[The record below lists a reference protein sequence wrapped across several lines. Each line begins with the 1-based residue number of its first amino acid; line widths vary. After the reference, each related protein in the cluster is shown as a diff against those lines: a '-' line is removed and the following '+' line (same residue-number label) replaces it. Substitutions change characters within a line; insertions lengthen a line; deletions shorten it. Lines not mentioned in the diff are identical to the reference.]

1 MNLDAPPT
9 AGPGTRGT
17 RGTRIA
23 LAGNPN
29 TGKTSLFNRLTGSN
43 ARVGNYAGVTVEREI
58 GIWKLGERQLEV
70 MDVPGAYSLAAR
82 SAEEQVAIRS
92 VFGLDPGEPRPALV
106 VVVIDATQLVRN
118 LYFAMQLIEA
128 QVPVVLALNLIDVAR
143 AQGTAPDPQ
152 RVEDV
157 LGVPVVAVSA
167 STGEGLA
174 TLAKAVDRVLTKPDA
189 GRSGVAWRYPHALN
203 KDVDKLAAMVE
214 AWSPD
219 EAKALGRWALLSV
232 DVEDELVDIP
242 APVRQQVLDIRA
254 SAERA
259 GRDIDTE
266 LIGTR
271 YAWLD
276 AQDFGIR
283 GTAELGLTGRI
294 DRWLLHPLWGG
305 LTFLLTMGVLFQA
318 LFAWSDPAITLI
330 ETLFAWLGRTVHDA
344 LPAGILADF
353 LVDGVIN
360 GAGSVIVFLPQIML
374 LFFLLGFLED
384 SGYMARVAFLVDR
397 LMKSLGLHGR
407 AFVPMLSG
415 YACAVPAIMAT
426 RTLERQRDRLLTMMV
441 VPLMSCSA
449 RLPVYT
455 LIISALYPPSAK
467 ILGLPAPG
475 FMMVFMYV
483 FSTGMA
489 LTAAAVLGRT
499 LLKGPKVPLL
509 LELPPYRMPRLAT
522 VTRQM
527 WMRAKTFLT
536 EAGTTILGCTVV
548 LWALLA
554 FPREPL
560 LAHEYDADRAAIK
573 SNETERLSIVT
584 SGASAA
590 SNETERLSSV
600 TEEALAA
607 VDAAETAERLQ
618 ASYGGQLGKL
628 VEPLIAPLG
637 FDWKIGVGLVGAFA
651 AREVFVSTMGV
662 VYGIGAEEDEESQ
675 PLRERIRDEK
685 RADGTPVY
693 TPLVGLSLMVFFAL
707 SAQCMSTLA
716 VVRRE
721 SRSWRWPLFLFTYMT
736 VLAWVASFLVYQG
749 GKLLGL

>member
-1 MNLDAPPT
+1 M
-9 AGPGTRGT
+9 
-17 RGTRIA
+17 RIA

-43 ARVGNYAGVTVEREI
+43 ARVGNYAGVTVEREVGKWKI
-58 GIWKLGERQLEV
+58 GARTVEV

-92 VFGLDPGEPRPALV
+92 IFGLDPGEPRPAV
-106 VVVIDATQLVRN
+106 VVVVVDATQLVRN

-128 QVPVVLALNLIDVAR
+128 RVPVVLALNLIDVAR

-152 RVEDV
+152 RVEGL

-167 STGEGLA
+167 TTGEGMPALA
-174 TLAKAVDRVLTKPDA
+174 AAVERVLTEPDA
-189 GRSGVAWRYPHALN
+189 GRSVVPWRYPPALTA
-203 KDVDKLAAMVE
+203 DVERLAGMVE
-214 AWSPD
+214 AWSPE
-219 EAKALGRWALLSV
+219 EARALGRWALLSV
-232 DVEDELVDIP
+232 DVEDELVDVP
-242 APVRQQVLDIRA
+242 EHVRREVIRIRA
-254 SAERA
+254 EADKA
-259 GRDIDTE
+259 GRDIDAE
-266 LIGTR
+266 LIGSR

-276 AQDFGIR
+276 AKDFGVR
-283 GTAELGLTGRI
+283 GTANIGLTERI
-294 DRWLLHPLWGG
+294 DRILLHPLWGG
-305 LTFLLTMGVLFQA
+305 LGFLLAMGVLFQA
-318 LFAWSDPAITLI
+318 LFSWSDPAISAI
-330 ETLFAWLGRTVHDA
+330 EGLFGWLGAGMAGV
-344 LPAGILADF
+344 LPPGVLNDF
-353 LVDGVIN
+353 IVQGVIN
-360 GAGSVIVFLPQIML
+360 GAGSVVVFLPQIML

-415 YACAVPAIMAT
+415 YACAVPAVMAT

-455 LIISALYPPSAK
+455 LIISAIFPPETRL
-467 ILGLPAPG
+467 LGVFPAAG
-475 FMMVFMYV
+475 FMMILMYV

-489 LTAAAVLGRT
+489 LIAAAVLGRT

-509 LELPPYRMPRLAT
+509 LELPPYRLPRLAT
-522 VTRQM
+522 VLRQM

-536 EAGTTILGCTVV
+536 EAGTTILACTIV

-554 FPREPL
+554 FPRHPL
-560 LAHEYDADRAAIK
+560 LDHDYAADRAAILA
-573 SNETERLSIVT
+573 NAGLPETESLLSGQRLD
-584 SGASAA
+584 
-590 SNETERLSSV
+590 E
-600 TEEALAA
+600 

-618 ASYGGQLGKL
+618 KSYGGQLGHFI
-628 VEPLIAPLG
+628 EPVIAPLG

-662 VYGIGAEEDEESQ
+662 VYGIGSDADEASV
-675 PLRERIRDEK
+675 PLRDRIRQET
-685 RADGTPVY
+685 RADGSPVY
-693 TPLVGLSLMVFFAL
+693 TPLVGLSLMIFVAL

-721 SRSWRWPLFLFTYMT
+721 SRSWRWPALLFAYMT
-736 VLAWVASFLVYQG
+736 VLAWVASFIVYQG
-749 GKLLGL
+749 GTALGF

>member
-1 MNLDAPPT
+1 MDTATEGVAPT
-9 AGPGTRGT
+9 TSPGR
-17 RGTRIA
+17 TRIA

-58 GIWKLGERQLEV
+58 GAWNLGERTVDV

-82 SAEEQVAIRS
+82 SAEEQIAIRS
-92 VFGLDPGEPRPALV
+92 IFGLDPGEQRPAV
-106 VVVIDATQLVRN
+106 VVVVVDATQLVRN

-128 QVPVVLALNLIDVAR
+128 RVPVVLALNLIDVAR
-143 AQGTAPDPQ
+143 TQGTAPDAD
-152 RVEDV
+152 RLSDV
-157 LGVPVVAVSA
+157 LGVPAIAVSA
-167 STGEGLA
+167 RTGEGLPA
-174 TLAKAVDRVLTKPDA
+174 LARAVNKVLVRPDD
-189 GRSGVAWRYPHALN
+189 GRSVVAWRYPKALDA
-203 KDVDKLAAMVE
+203 DVDRLAALVT
-214 AWSPD
+214 AWSPE
-219 EAKALGRWALLSV
+219 EARALGRWALLSV
-232 DVEDELVDIP
+232 DVEDELVDVP
-242 APVRQQVLDIRA
+242 AHVRAAVVQIRA
-254 SAERA
+254 QAETQ
-259 GRDIDTE
+259 GRDIDAE
-266 LIGTR
+266 LIGSR
-271 YAWLD
+271 YSWLD

-283 GTAELGLTGRI
+283 GTAAPGLTARI

-305 LTFLLTMGVLFQA
+305 LTFLFTMGVLFQS
-318 LFAWSDPAITLI
+318 LFAWSDPAISAI
-330 ETLFAWLGRTVHDA
+330 EALFAWLGGVVNEA
-344 LPAGILADF
+344 LPVGILNDF
-353 LVDGVIN
+353 LVDGVIT
-360 GAGSVIVFLPQIML
+360 GFGSIVVFLPQILL

-384 SGYMARVAFLVDR
+384 CGYMARVAFLVDR

-455 LIISALYPPSAK
+455 LIISALFPPGAV
-467 ILGLPAPG
+467 IFGFLPAPG

-489 LTAAAVLGRT
+489 LVAAAVLGRT

-509 LELPPYRMPRLAT
+509 LELPPYRLPRLAT
-522 VTRQM
+522 VIRQM
-527 WMRAKTFLT
+527 WLRAKSFLT
-536 EAGTTILGCTVV
+536 EAGTTILACTVV

-554 FPREPL
+554 FPRNPVL
-560 LAHEYDADRAAIK
+560 SHDYDADRAAI
-573 SNETERLSIVT
+573 
-584 SGASAA
+584 SA
-590 SNETERLSSV
+590 NTLIDGRF
-600 TEEALAA
+600 ALASI
-607 VDAAETAERLQ
+607 DDAETAERLKR
-618 ASYGGQLGKL
+618 SYGGQLGQL
-628 VEPLIAPLG
+628 IEPLIAPLG

-662 VYGIGAEEDEESQ
+662 VYGIGADTDEESV
-675 PLRERIRDEK
+675 PLRDRIRAET
-685 RADGTPVY
+685 REDGTPTY

-721 SRSWRWPLFLFTYMT
+721 SRSWRWPAFLFAYMT

-749 GKLLGL
+749 GRLIGL

>member
-1 MNLDAPPT
+1 MEPAARPSVQPQT
-9 AGPGTRGT
+9 SGT

-58 GIWKLGERQLEV
+58 GIWKLGDRSVEV

-128 QVPVVLALNLIDVAR
+128 QVPVVLALNLFDVAR
-143 AQGTAPDPQ
+143 SQGVAPDPR

-167 STGEGLA
+167 STGEGLGE
-174 TLAKAVDRVLTKPDA
+174 LARAVERVLVKPDL
-189 GRSGVAWRYPHALN
+189 GRSGVLWRYPHALN
-203 KDVDKLAAMVE
+203 KDVDRLASLVQ
-214 AWSPD
+214 AWSPE
-219 EAKALGRWALLSV
+219 EARALGRWALLSV

-242 APVRQQVLDIRA
+242 EPVRREVAAIRA
-254 SAERA
+254 RAEAA
-259 GRDIDTE
+259 GRDIDAE

-271 YAWLD
+271 YGWLD

-283 GTAELGLTGRI
+283 GTATAGITERI

-318 LFAWSDPAITLI
+318 LFAWSDPAISAI
-330 ETLFAWLGRTVHDA
+330 EHLFSWLGTTVRA
-344 LPAGILADF
+344 LLPAGVFNDF

-360 GAGSVIVFLPQIML
+360 GAGSVVVFLPQIML

-397 LMKSLGLHGR
+397 VMKSLGLHGR

-455 LIISALYPPSAK
+455 LIISALFPPSAK

-475 FMMVFMYV
+475 LMMVVMYV
-483 FSTGMA
+483 FSTATA
-489 LTAAAVLGRT
+489 LLAAAVLGRT

-509 LELPPYRMPRLAT
+509 LELPPYRLPRLAT

-536 EAGTTILGCTVV
+536 EAGTTILACTVV

-554 FPREPL
+554 FPRHPL
-560 LAHEYDADRAAIK
+560 LTHDYDADRARI
-573 SNETERLSIVT
+573 T
-584 SGASAA
+584 ASVPADA
-590 SNETERLSSV
+590 Q
-600 TEEALAA
+600 ADAQAA
-607 VDAAETAERLQ
+607 VDSAENAERLED
-618 ASYGGQLGKL
+618 SYGGRLGKL
-628 VEPLIAPLG
+628 VEPVIAPLG

-662 VYGIGAEEDEESQ
+662 VYGIGKDADEQSQ
-675 PLRERIRDEK
+675 PLRERIRHEV
-685 RADGTPVY
+685 RADGSPVY
-693 TPLVGLSLMVFFAL
+693 SPLVGLSLMVFFAL

-721 SRSWRWPLFLFTYMT
+721 SRSWKWPFFLFGYMT
-736 VLAWVASFLVYQG
+736 TLAWITSFTVYQTG
-749 GKLLGL
+749 RLLGF

>member
-1 MNLDAPPT
+1 M
-9 AGPGTRGT
+9 
-17 RGTRIA
+17 RIA

-58 GIWKLGERQLEV
+58 GKWKIGARTVEV

-92 VFGLDPGEPRPALV
+92 IFGLDPGEPRPAVV

-128 QVPVVLALNLIDVAR
+128 RVPVVLALNMIDVAR
-143 AQGTAPDPQ
+143 AQGTAPDPA
-152 RVEDV
+152 RVEGI

-167 STGEGLA
+167 STGEGLPA
-174 TLAKAVDRVLTKPDA
+174 LAAAVERVLVTPDE
-189 GRSGVAWRYPHALN
+189 GRSVVPWRYPRALN
-203 KDVDKLAAMVE
+203 TDVERLAGLVQ
-214 AWSPD
+214 AWSPE

-232 DVEDELVDIP
+232 DVEDELVDV
-242 APVRQQVLDIRA
+242 PVHVRAEVTRIRA
-254 SAERA
+254 EAERA
-259 GRDIDTE
+259 GRDIDAE
-266 LIGTR
+266 LIGSR

-283 GTAELGLTGRI
+283 GTVTNGLTVRI
-294 DRWLLHPLWGG
+294 DRILLHPLWGG
-305 LTFLLTMGVLFQA
+305 IAFLLAMGMLFQA
-318 LFAWSDPAITLI
+318 LFSWSDPAISAI
-330 ETLFAWLGRTVHDA
+330 ESLFGWVGAGVADA
-344 LPAGILADF
+344 LPAGVFNDF
-353 LVDGVIN
+353 IVQGVIN
-360 GAGSVIVFLPQIML
+360 GAGSVVVFLPQIML

-426 RTLERQRDRLLTMMV
+426 RTLERRRDRLLTMMV

-455 LIISALYPPSAK
+455 LIISAIFPPDTR
-467 ILGLPAPG
+467 LFGFVPAAG
-475 FMMVFMYV
+475 FMMILMYV

-489 LTAAAVLGRT
+489 LIAAAVLGRT

-509 LELPPYRMPRLAT
+509 LELPPYRLPRLAT
-522 VTRQM
+522 VLRQM

-536 EAGTTILGCTVV
+536 EAGTTILACTVV

-554 FPREPL
+554 FPRHPVLDHDYE
-560 LAHEYDADRAAIK
+560 ADRAAILGSDPWDK
-573 SNETERLSIVT
+573 AELLS
-584 SGASAA
+584 
-590 SNETERLSSV
+590 E
-600 TEEALAA
+600 
-607 VDAAETAERLQ
+607 VDSAETAERLQ
-618 ASYGGQLGKL
+618 KSYGGQLGRF
-628 VEPLIAPLG
+628 VEPVIAPLG

-662 VYGIGAEEDEESQ
+662 VYGIGSDADEASV
-675 PLRERIRDEK
+675 PLRDRIRQET
-685 RADGTPVY
+685 REDGTPVY

-721 SRSWRWPLFLFTYMT
+721 SRSWRWPAFLFAYMT
-736 VLAWVASFLVYQG
+736 VLAWVASFIVYQG
-749 GKLLGL
+749 GTALGF